1 MLLSLEILQSFK
13 RSTQFSHA
21 EDNIPAGVKRVC
33 CGFGGV
39 RGPIMFHND
48 QSANWRE
55 HVISCREIAYSR
67 TSMAYNDDKEE
78 TK

>member
-1 MLLSLEILQSFK
+1 
-13 RSTQFSHA
+13 
-21 EDNIPAGVKRVC
+21 
-33 CGFGGV
+33 
-39 RGPIMFHND
+39 MFHND

-67 TSMAYNDDKEE
+67 TSMAYNDDKKE